1 MKVNFKLL
9 LLLTGLS
16 FSTFAQE
23 TESEFNHQLRLSGG
37 VGSGIWEDQLASDTT
52 MQTLSQVW
60 QADYHLNFNQRQNWS
75 IGMALQ
81 SGPMFPEGMRDLD
94 QGFVRFQF
102 RTAYTFT
109 LVQNEDSRF
118 DLGLQYRAQ
127 SRLIS
132 DVLDENQD
140 KDLVQHF
147 SRQGLSVV
155 IGAQY
160 QMDKWRFEGQALFP
174 MATTVNR
181 GTKGG
186 TNLNEDLFEQIF
198 KGSEWGTWHQY
209 FAADLSLIAAY
220 EFNEWLDFY
229 LQYQAEMQA
238 MPVSPELFSAEQH
251 LSLGVNLKF

>member
-1 MKVNFKLL
+1 MKVNFKLVVL
-9 LLLTGLS
+9 LLAMS
-16 FSTFAQE
+16 FNSFAQE
-23 TESEFNHQLRLSGG
+23 SDSEFNHQLRLSGG
-37 VGSGIWEDQLASDTT
+37 VGSGIWEDHQTSDST
-52 MQTLSQVW
+52 MQTLSQLW
-60 QADYHLNFNQRQNWS
+60 QADYHLNFHQRQNWS
-75 IGMALQ
+75 IGLALQ

-109 LVQNEDSRF
+109 LIQNEDSRF

-132 DVLDENQD
+132 NVLDENQN

-147 SRQGLSVV
+147 SRQGLSLQ

-160 QMDKWRFEGQALFP
+160 HMDKWRFEGQALFP

-181 GTKGG
+181 GTKGD

-209 FAADLSLIAAY
+209 FAADLSLVAAY
-220 EFNEWLDFY
+220 EFNEQFDIY
-229 LQYQAEMQA
+229 LRYQAEMQA
-238 MPVSPELFSAEQH
+238 MPVSPELFSAQQH